1 MCEIGSWRLASTSL
15 AFSFSFVRA
24 DCTDSTGERMGSFQS
39 ELSLIG
45 TFADMPE
52 ILAFV
57 TQACDQARLN
67 PALYFDLQ
75 LAVEEACANVIEH
88 AYGGRGGDLRI
99 RFETQARDIIITL
112 QDHGRAFDPDRVAA
126 PNLNRP
132 LAKRP
137 IGGLGLHLMYQLMDE
152 IRFAFSD
159 SGNTLVMVKRSAV
172 LEDHAESPPAE
183 VAHG

>member
-1 MCEIGSWRLASTSL
+1 
-15 AFSFSFVRA
+15 
-24 DCTDSTGERMGSFQS
+24 MGSFQS
-39 ELSLIG
+39 ELALIG

-57 TQACDQARLN
+57 TQACERARLN

-88 AYGGRGGDLRI
+88 AYGGRGGDLQI
-99 RFETQARDIIITL
+99 CFETQAHDVIITL

-152 IRFAFSD
+152 IRFTFSE
-159 SGNTLVMVKRSAV
+159 SGNTLVMIKRNAV
-172 LEDHAESPPAE
+172 SEDHTGSSLAE
-183 VAHG
+183 VAYG